1 LKYLRHSII
10 YMKILFT
17 LLICFLSFTDF
28 AQKKVFNEALF
39 YKSLAE
45 LAAKKDYFEIK
56 ERIVSNRQRI
66 DPEVYFY
73 YWGLVENGFSN
84 FKESN
89 EAIESFLIGSGHM
102 NNDSL
107 FKEILL
113 IKQLNLISLFEYK
126 EASDLNEYIL
136 ENFNDVCTPIEL
148 DDLLNTGRIWKALEK
163 SGKQEV
169 VREKDV
175 LIQLSRD
182 KANLANVP
190 VTISEKTKSF
200 VFDTGA
206 NFSVIQRSVALEMNL
221 DIIPVQFDVSAI
233 TGAKVKSDLAV
244 AKELVIGDLIC
255 KNVVFLV
262 FDDQDLTFTE
272 ADYSI
277 QGIIGFPVIRNMDEI
292 HLNNKDELFIP
303 KTAQS
308 YPVSNL
314 IINGFVPVIQVLQ
327 GSDTLNFTFDT
338 GAAETSLNSSYYTRY
353 KKKVER
359 KGKKQKLKSG
369 GAGGIVEFEGYLLP
383 KIILAVGESKA
394 ELVNIQL
401 RKELVGETDGEFEGN
416 LGQDFIKQFE
426 TMIIS
431 FKYSHILF
439 K

>member
-1 LKYLRHSII
+1 
-10 YMKILFT
+10 MKILFT

-163 SGKQEV
+163 SGK
-169 VREKDV
+169 
-175 LIQLSRD
+175 
-182 KANLANVP
+182 
-190 VTISEKTKSF
+190 
-200 VFDTGA
+200 
-206 NFSVIQRSVALEMNL
+206 
-221 DIIPVQFDVSAI
+221 
-233 TGAKVKSDLAV
+233 
-244 AKELVIGDLIC
+244 
-255 KNVVFLV
+255 
-262 FDDQDLTFTE
+262 
-272 ADYSI
+272 
-277 QGIIGFPVIRNMDEI
+277 
-292 HLNNKDELFIP
+292 
-303 KTAQS
+303 
-308 YPVSNL
+308 
-314 IINGFVPVIQVLQ
+314 
-327 GSDTLNFTFDT
+327 
-338 GAAETSLNSSYYTRY
+338 
-353 KKKVER
+353 
-359 KGKKQKLKSG
+359 
-369 GAGGIVEFEGYLLP
+369 
-383 KIILAVGESKA
+383 
-394 ELVNIQL
+394 
-401 RKELVGETDGEFEGN
+401 
-416 LGQDFIKQFE
+416 
-426 TMIIS
+426 
-431 FKYSHILF
+431 
-439 K
+439 